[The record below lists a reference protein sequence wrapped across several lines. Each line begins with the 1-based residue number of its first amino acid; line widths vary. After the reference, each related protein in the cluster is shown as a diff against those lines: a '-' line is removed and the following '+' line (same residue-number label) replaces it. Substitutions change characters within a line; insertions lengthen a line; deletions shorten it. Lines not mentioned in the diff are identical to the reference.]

1 MLMAKLKMTIIS
13 LKGGDIEHVP
23 HDWCVCVCLLIM
35 LLIHT
40 GSGCDHADKFQGARD
55 DADDDGD
62 GESHGDK

>member
-1 MLMAKLKMTIIS
+1 MFLTI
-13 LKGGDIEHVP
+13 G
-23 HDWCVCVCLLIM
+23 VCVCLLIM

-55 DADDDGD
+55 DAGDDGD